1 MATLFRF
8 IFRLSLLALGLVFA
22 ACLLLLM
29 VIGFVLWSAR
39 AVWFKLTGQAVK
51 PFVMRMN
58 PRAGFG
64 QVYRAAGFRARSG
77 TRSAPSGDIVDAEVK
92 VIKTSY

>member
-1 MATLFRF
+1 MRFIFRL
-8 IFRLSLLALGLVFA
+8 IFRLSLLAIGLVFA

-29 VIGFVLWSAR
+29 VFGFALWSAR
-39 AVWFKLTGQAVK
+39 ALWFKLTGQAVK

-64 QVYRAAGFRARSG
+64 QVYKSANSR
-77 TRSAPSGDIVDAEVK
+77 TRSAQSGEIVDAEVK
-92 VIKTSY
+92 VIKTSP

>member
-1 MATLFRF
+1 MHFIFRL

-22 ACLLLLM
+22 TFLLLLM
-29 VIGFVLWSAR
+29 VLGFALWGAR

-64 QVYRAAGFRARSG
+64 QVYKAASSRTRAAQSG
-77 TRSAPSGDIVDAEVK
+77 EIVDAEVK
-92 VIKTSY
+92 VIKTSP